1 MWRRRSGCSLV
12 VHDPHERFV
21 KRPAPFRTAAVK
33 AHRCSQRPELQVDLA
48 DNLTTRNSL
57 ATRLRH
63 VIAPTGNTGD
73 AVFRLLLLS
82 AALLMVAVVLAM
94 IFALASRSMLS
105 IRHFGFS
112 FITNTDWNPV
122 KNQFGALPFIYGT
135 IVSSFIAILISV
147 PLSLGIAIFLVEQA
161 PEFLSRPLTFLVEL
175 LAAIPSVVYGL
186 WGIFVLAP
194 FLRNYVEP
202 PLQNAFGW
210 LPLFQGPITGIGLLT
225 GGVILAIMVT
235 PIISAVVRDVLA
247 AVPSSQRE
255 AALALGATKWETTR
269 VVLVNG
275 APGIAGAVIL
285 GLGRAIGETMAV
297 TMVIGNRAQI
307 SASLFHPS
315 YTIASVIANEFTEAT
330 QDLYLSSLIELGLI
344 LFLVTFLV
352 NAFARILVW
361 NVTRN
366 NGGVAA
372 A

>member
-1 MWRRRSGCSLV
+1 M
-12 VHDPHERFV
+12 
-21 KRPAPFRTAAVK
+21 
-33 AHRCSQRPELQVDLA
+33 SQPNSASR
-48 DNLTTRNSL
+48 LTTPDS
-57 ATRLRH
+57 RLQTVVWR
-63 VIAPTGNTGD
+63 ALSPTGNKGD
-73 AVFRLLLLS
+73 AVFRSLLLG
-82 AALLMVAVVLAM
+82 AALLMIVIVCAM
-94 IFALASRSMLS
+94 ILALASESMLS
-105 IRHFGFS
+105 IRQFGFS
-112 FITNTDWNPV
+112 FLKGRVWNPI
-122 KNQFGALPFIYGT
+122 KGDFGALPFVYGT
-135 IVSSFIAILISV
+135 IVSSLIALLISV

-161 PEFLSRPLTFLVEL
+161 PYYLSRPIGFLVEL

-194 FLRNYVEP
+194 FLRVHVEP
-202 PLQNAFGW
+202 PLQRWFGW
-210 LPLFQGPITGIGLLT
+210 LPLFQGSITGIGLLT

-297 TMVIGNRAQI
+297 TMVIGNRPQI
-307 SASLFHPS
+307 SASLFEPS

-330 QDLYLSSLIELGLI
+330 QDLYLSALVELGLI
-344 LFLVTFLV
+344 LFLVTFVV
-352 NAFARILVW
+352 NAIARLLVW
-361 NVTRN
+361 NVTRKTS
-366 NGGVAA
+366 GVGAA